1 MATTYR
7 SPAQR
12 SDTTISSENAPYEVG
27 HRYVVTE
34 VLGWWLRQPTKP
46 PAWIPVMGPV
56 HQDLEYFEVEDH
68 HYHVDPR
75 FINEEFEEHAQRATA
90 YRRMFTGDTWHRSY
104 RIVLTAFPVPEA
116 EESYFLVRNL
126 HTAVYNRDRARR
138 AFRQSKAWGLER
150 IRHRRRRLEC
160 LRPMPP
166 IEISG
171 DSMNVGFH
179 ELHAEYPDACGD
191 ICPHRGYDLRN
202 IAVDPDGYRRCP
214 IHQLRVRAPGTP
226 QPGTHQP

>member
-7 SPAQR
+7 SRVQPNEM
-12 SDTTISSENAPYEVG
+12 TIGNENAPYEVG

-34 VLGWWLRQPTKP
+34 VLGWWLRQPTEP

-56 HQDLEYFEVEDH
+56 HQDLEHFEVEDH

-75 FINEEFEEHAQRATA
+75 FIDEESEKQAQRATE
-90 YRRMFTGDTWHRSY
+90 YRGMFNGDNWHRTY
-104 RIVLTAFPVPEA
+104 RVVLTAFPVPESSA
-116 EESYFLVRNL
+116 SYLIVKNL
-126 HTAVYNRDRARR
+126 HTAVYTRDHAGRVS
-138 AFRQSKAWGLER
+138 RQSKAWGLQR
-150 IRHRRRRLEC
+150 IRHRRRRLGC

-171 DSMNVGFH
+171 DSMNIGFH

-191 ICPHRGYDLRN
+191 ICPHRGYNLRN
-202 IAVDPDGYRRCP
+202 IAIGPDGYRRCP
-214 IHQLRVRAPGTP
+214 IHQLRVRAPRSP
-226 QPGTHQP
+226 QSAKHQP